1 MRLFIVERITILHA
15 GSSAW
20 LQDIA
25 SSLLIGPV
33 SGPRLGL
40 GSF

>member
-1 MRLFIVERITILHA
+1 MRLFIVERITILH